1 MQSSPPNRVSVR
13 PRSLTFVLAGAVLL
27 LVGDA
32 LGYTWTL
39 YFAINYPYYYLSG
52 LEWSTLASI
61 ASFIGMVVY
70 AIGFFLMLY
79 GIALRIRLGQP
90 SLVPAFTR
98 RTVLLTAHRPAL
110 LAVATRR
117 GSEVISAP
125 APTASKNVANIP
137 GSAVYRFM
145 RLSSLEPWLDPVLQ
159 HKQTCCQPHKRLT
172 PASIAFSL
180 APCMPSFLSIRISC
194 I

>member
-1 MQSSPPNRVSVR
+1 MQSYPPNRVSVR

-79 GIALRIRLGQP
+79 GIALRIRVGERALVPGFVP
-90 SLVPAFTR
+90 GTEPVAAFPSRPPVSGTRRSAASLVLLGAGLYVAGYGAFLGGDVVMLLAISFEGQRLVYLVDFVTR
-98 RTVLLTAHRPAL
+98 MVQTLGLVLALYGIALFLHRPQL
-110 LAVATRR
+110 PR
-117 GSEVISAP
+117 
-125 APTASKNVANIP
+125 
-137 GSAVYRFM
+137 
-145 RLSSLEPWLDPVLQ
+145 
-159 HKQTCCQPHKRLT
+159 T
-172 PASIAFSL
+172 PL
-180 APCMPSFLSIRISC
+180 
-194 I
+194 